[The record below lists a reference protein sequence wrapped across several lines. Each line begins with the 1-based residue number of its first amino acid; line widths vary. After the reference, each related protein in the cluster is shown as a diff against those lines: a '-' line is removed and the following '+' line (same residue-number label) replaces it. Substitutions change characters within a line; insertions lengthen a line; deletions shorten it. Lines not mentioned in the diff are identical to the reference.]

1 MIFNLPQNINYVLD
15 TLTQNGHKAYI
26 VGGCVRDLLCGKE
39 PHDYDITTSALP
51 NETQNLFDKTIATGL
66 KHGTVTVIVDNTP
79 IEVTTFR
86 TESVYNDSRHPE
98 SVNFVRNVSEDLAR
112 RDFTVNAMC
121 YNHADGLIDL
131 FGGKNDISNK
141 ILRAVGNAETRFQED
156 ALRILRLFRFAA
168 TLGFNIEKDTIDAAI
183 KCAPLLKNISA
194 ERIFVELTKAAQG
207 DNVSVISPLLETK
220 CLSDYCISNG
230 NLDSI
235 NKLEN
240 DEFLRTF
247 TLLYLTSTDLQ
258 KTLNALKCSNN
269 FKDYCT
275 KMAYLDKCGIT
286 SDKKSIKRALN
297 YADFIIVFDCIK
309 YFEHV
314 LNIDVS
320 KHKKEIC
327 EIKLYN
333 EPYKISQLNI
343 TGQDIT
349 ALGFDGKEVGEK
361 LSLLLDE
368 VIENPNLNEREK
380 LLNLICN

>member
-86 TESVYNDSRHPE
+86 TESIYNDSRHPE

-131 FGGKNDISNK
+131 FGGENDISNK
-141 ILRAVGNAETRFQED
+141 VLRAVGDAETRFQED

-168 TLGFNIEKDTIDAAI
+168 TLGFNIEKDTFDAAI

-247 TLLYLTSTDLQ
+247 TLLYLTSTDLP

-275 KMAYLDKCGIT
+275 KMAYLVKCGIT

-297 YADFIIVFDCIK
+297 YADFAIVFDCIK

-314 LNIDVS
+314 LKINVS

-361 LSLLLDE
+361 LSLLLDK
-368 VIENPNLNEREK
+368 VIENPNLNQLEK